1 MYAFEP
7 YALFVVHTDASE
19 KVVLRLGES
28 SFGDMENR
36 AVDAEES
43 TEESTAFMLA
53 IVWLWAVMFD
63 SFL

>member
-7 YALFVVHTDASE
+7 AALFVVHTDASE

-43 TEESTAFMLA
+43 TAFMLA
-53 IVWLWAVMFD
+53 VVWLWAVMFD